1 MAMQLDMSQ
10 AQVMK
15 DEQGRP
21 FIIVRDQGKK
31 KRQHGNEAVKAHILA
46 AKTVANIV
54 KTSLGPRGLDKILI
68 SPDGDITVT
77 NDGATILSQ
86 MEISNHVAKLLV
98 ELSRSQDDEIGD
110 GTTGVVVLAGALLEQ
125 AADLIDKGIHPI
137 RIADG
142 YDQACEVAVA
152 ELDRISDTISFSKEE
167 TSNLFKVAKTSLGSK
182 IVSKAH
188 DQFAQIA
195 VDAVLSVA
203 DLDRKDVD
211 FELIKVDGKV
221 GGALE
226 DTLLVKGVIVDKDF
240 SHPQM
245 PSEVRDA
252 KLAILTCAFEPP
264 KPKTKHKLD
273 ITTVEE
279 FKKLQKYESNKF
291 AEMIQQIKDTGAN
304 VVICQWGFD
313 DEANHL
319 LLTNKLPAVRWVGGP
334 EIELIA
340 IATNGRIVPRFE
352 DLSAE
357 KLGKAGVVREMS
369 FGTTR
374 EKMLVIEECAN
385 TRAVTVFVRG
395 SNKMIID
402 EAKRS
407 LHDALCVVRNLVKDN
422 RIVYGGG
429 AAEIACS
436 LAVEDAAVKS
446 PGLEQYAMRAFADA
460 LDCVPMALAENSGL
474 SPIETLASVKSRQ
487 VKEKNTRLGV
497 DCMQTGSNGE
507 QYTDL
512 IHASLRSTL
521 VFPFADSWLFHLMVL
536 MGGTS
541 TFTCTPISIFTP
553 LAACARNVLNVSH
566 VRLQVLFP
574 WAAPRSSQH
583 HPICRLTKPPRL
595 VRPGRCMCFGSSR
608 SSPADASVPLVIR
621 PFSLTFCGA
630 YRHERTLRYR
640 PPDIQTSTIDACDA
654 AM

>member
-1 MAMQLDMSQ
+1 MQIDMSQ
-10 AQVMK
+10 AAVMK

-21 FIIVRDQGKK
+21 FIVVKDQGKK
-31 KRQHGNEAVKAHILA
+31 KRQHGNDAVKSHILA
-46 AKTVANIV
+46 ARTVANIV
-54 KTSLGPRGLDKILI
+54 RTSLGPRGLDKILI

-86 MEISNHVAKLLV
+86 MEITNHVAKLLV
-98 ELSRSQDDEIGD
+98 ELSKSQDDEIGD

-142 YDQACEVAVA
+142 YDQACEVAVS
-152 ELDRISDTISFSKEE
+152 ELDRISDKVEFTKERRQ
-167 TSNLFKVAKTSLGSK
+167 NLFEVAKTSLGSK

-221 GGALE
+221 GGSLE

-245 PSEVRDA
+245 PDEVRDA

-273 ITTVEE
+273 VTTVEE
-279 FKKLQKYESNKF
+279 FKKLQNYEKVKF
-291 AEMIQQIKDTGAN
+291 MEMIQQIKDTGAN
-304 VVICQWGFD
+304 LVICQWGFD

-319 LLTNKLPAVRWVGGP
+319 LLQSKLPAVRWVGGS

-352 DLSAE
+352 DLSSA

-395 SNKMIID
+395 SNKMVRSSVLPRLSPAEINPVVTQIID

-422 RIVYGGG
+422 RVVYGGG

-436 LAVEDAAVKS
+436 LAVEEAALKS

-460 LDCVPMALAENSGL
+460 LDAVPMALAENSGL
-474 SPIETLASVKSRQ
+474 SPIETLASIKSRQ
-487 VKEKNTRLGV
+487 VKEKNARLGV
-497 DCMQTGSNGE
+497 DCMQTGSNDMRE
-507 QYTDL
+507 HFVIDPL
-512 IHASLRSTL
+512 IGKRQQLLLATQLCR
-521 VFPFADSWLFHLMVL
+521 MVL
-536 MGGTS
+536 KPSRKTIQVNQVIIAGTDENE
-541 TFTCTPISIFTP
+541 F
-553 LAACARNVLNVSH
+553 
-566 VRLQVLFP
+566 
-574 WAAPRSSQH
+574 
-583 HPICRLTKPPRL
+583 
-595 VRPGRCMCFGSSR
+595 
-608 SSPADASVPLVIR
+608 
-621 PFSLTFCGA
+621 
-630 YRHERTLRYR
+630 
-640 PPDIQTSTIDACDA
+640 
-654 AM
+654 

>member
-1 MAMQLDMSQ
+1 MLTSPLDIDMSN
-10 AQVMK
+10 AQMIQ
-15 DEQGRP
+15 DESGRP
-21 FIIVRDQGKK
+21 FIIVRDQGRK
-31 KRQHGNEAVKAHILA
+31 KRSHGTEAVKSHIQA
-46 AKTVANIV
+46 ARAVSSIV

-77 NDGATILSQ
+77 NDGATILGQ
-86 MEISNHVAKLLV
+86 MEISNHIAKLLV
-98 ELSRSQDDEIGD
+98 SLSQSQDAEIGD

-125 AADLIDKGIHPI
+125 ASELIDKGIHPI

-142 YDQACEVAVA
+142 YDAACEVAVA
-152 ELDRISDTISFSKEE
+152 ELDDISDTIAFTKESNE
-167 TSNLFKVAKTSLGSK
+167 NLFKVAKTSLGSK

-203 DLDRKDVD
+203 DLERKDVD

-221 GGALE
+221 GGSLE

-245 PSEVRDA
+245 PNEVRDA

-273 ITTVEE
+273 ITSVSE
-279 FKKLQKYESNKF
+279 FKELQKYEQAKF

-319 LLTNKLPAVRWVGGP
+319 LLTNELPAVRWVGGP

-352 DLSAE
+352 DLSAA
-357 KLGKAGVVREMS
+357 KLGHAGVVREMS

-385 TRAVTVFVRG
+385 SRAVTCFIRG

-429 AAEIACS
+429 SAEIACS
-436 LAVEDAAVKS
+436 LAVEKAALKTS
-446 PGLEQYAMRAFADA
+446 GLEQYSMRAFADA
-460 LDCVPMALAENSGL
+460 LDAVPMALAENSGL
-474 SPIETLASVKSRQ
+474 SPIETLSELKARQ
-487 VKEKNTRLGV
+487 GKGEGVGRLGV
-497 DCMQTGSNGE
+497 DCMQTGSN
-507 QYTDL
+507 DMKKHFVIDPL
-512 IHASLRSTL
+512 ISKRQQLLLATQLCR
-521 VFPFADSWLFHLMVL
+521 MVL
-536 MGGTS
+536 KVNNVIVAGGEE
-541 TFTCTPISIFTP
+541 
-553 LAACARNVLNVSH
+553 
-566 VRLQVLFP
+566 
-574 WAAPRSSQH
+574 
-583 HPICRLTKPPRL
+583 
-595 VRPGRCMCFGSSR
+595 
-608 SSPADASVPLVIR
+608 D
-621 PFSLTFCGA
+621 
-630 YRHERTLRYR
+630 Y
-640 PPDIQTSTIDACDA
+640 
-654 AM
+654 

>member
-1 MAMQLDMSQ
+1 MAGPMQLDLSN
-10 AQVMK
+10 AQVAK
-15 DEQGRP
+15 DENGRP
-21 FIIVRDQGKK
+21 FIIVRDQGRK
-31 KRQHGNEAVKAHILA
+31 KRTHGTDAVKSHILA
-46 AKTVANIV
+46 ARTVANIV

-68 SPDGDITVT
+68 SPDGDITIT
-77 NDGATILSQ
+77 NDGATILGQ
-86 MEISNHVAKLLV
+86 MEITNHIAQLLV
-98 ELSRSQDDEIGD
+98 SLSQSQDAEIGD

-125 AADLIDKGIHPI
+125 AAALIDKGIHPI

-142 YDQACEVAVA
+142 YDAACEAAVA
-152 ELDRISDTISFSKEE
+152 ELDRISDVIPFSRTNTE
-167 TSNLFKVAKTSLGSK
+167 NLHRVARTSLGSK

-188 DQFAQIA
+188 DQFAKIA

-203 DLDRKDVD
+203 DLERKDVD

-226 DTLLVKGVIVDKDF
+226 DTVLVHGVIVDKDF

-273 ITTVEE
+273 ITSVAE
-279 FKKLQKYESNKF
+279 FKELQKYERSKF
-291 AEMIQQIKDTGAN
+291 EEMIKQIKDTGAN

-319 LLTNKLPAVRWVGGP
+319 LLTNQLPAVRWVGGP

-352 DLSAE
+352 DLSAA
-357 KLGKAGVVREMS
+357 KLGKAGIVREMS

-385 TRAVTVFVRG
+385 SRAVTVFVRG

-436 LAVEDAAVKS
+436 IAVEKAA
-446 PGLEQYAMRAFADA
+446 LETRSLDQYAMRAFAEA
-460 LDCVPMALAENSGL
+460 LDAVPMALAENSGL
-474 SPIETLASVKSRQ
+474 SSIETLSDLKSRQ
-487 VKEKNTRLGV
+487 GKGEGRGILGV
-497 DCMQTGSNGE
+497 DCMQTGSNDMK
-507 QYTDL
+507 QHFVIDPL
-512 IHASLRSTL
+512 ISKRQQLLLATQLCR
-521 VFPFADSWLFHLMVL
+521 MVL
-536 MGGTS
+536 KVN
-541 TFTCTPISIFTP
+541 
-553 LAACARNVLNVSH
+553 NVIV
-566 VRLQVLFP
+566 
-574 WAAPRSSQH
+574 A
-583 HPICRLTKPPRL
+583 
-595 VRPGRCMCFGSSR
+595 GS
-608 SSPADASVPLVIR
+608 DEND
-621 PFSLTFCGA
+621 F
-630 YRHERTLRYR
+630 
-640 PPDIQTSTIDACDA
+640 
-654 AM
+654 